1 MSILKALPRDFH
13 FGVATSAYQIEG
25 HNENSDWWRW
35 ENTPGKIKNGDTSLV
50 ATDSWAHLDEDIAN
64 LKWLGVDFYRF
75 SVEWAKIEPQEGRFD
90 EAMIDRYVAEIERL
104 KAAGIEPMI
113 TLYHFTFPG
122 WVAEKGGWDWNG
134 LPKAFER
141 FTEKVVS
148 QIGPRVRM
156 WITLNEPM
164 TIIAAG
170 YLSDVFPPGKNDLRS
185 IGAPMTHMVQAHAL
199 AYHAIH
205 RLLDSDGFRPEVG
218 LAHHLRNFDAFHRLN
233 PLDRYAARKFD
244 QIFNW
249 AIPNALSS
257 GVLLVKLPF
266 LIRTRAWIPEAI
278 GTQDFFGLNYYS
290 RDRVQVRP
298 FSHEPIERR
307 TTPGAP
313 VQDLGWE
320 IYPDGMRR
328 MLDRIQVIFPGM
340 PIWITENG
348 IADRTDEKRT
358 GFIRD
363 HLAIVDQEIQNGAPI
378 RGYAYWTLNDNF
390 EWAEGYS
397 AQFGLFSLEPGTL
410 KRIPRPSAFDYRA
423 LIESVRK

>member
-1 MSILKALPRDFH
+1 MFILRDFQ
-13 FGVATSAYQIEG
+13 FGVATSAHQIEG

-35 ENTPGKIKNGDTSLV
+35 ESTPGKIKNGDTSQI
-50 ATDSWAHLDEDIAN
+50 ATDSWNHLDEDIAN

-90 EAMIDRYVAEIERL
+90 EAMIDRYVAEIEKL
-104 KAAGIEPMI
+104 KTAGIEPMV
-113 TLYHFTFPG
+113 TLYHFTFPQ
-122 WVAEKGGWDWNG
+122 WVAEKGGWDWDG

-141 FTEKVVS
+141 FTVEVVS
-148 QIGPRVRM
+148 RIGPRVRM
-156 WITLNEPM
+156 WVTLNEPM

-170 YLSDVFPPGKNDLRS
+170 YLSDVFPPAKNDLRS
-185 IGAPMTHMVQAHAL
+185 IGVPMTHMVQAHAL

-205 RLLDSDGFRPEVG
+205 RLLDSPGFRPEVG

-249 AIPNALSS
+249 AIP
-257 GVLLVKLPF
+257 KQ
-266 LIRTRAWIPEAI
+266 TI

-298 FSHEPIERR
+298 FGKEMIERR

-328 MLDRIQVIFPGM
+328 ILDRVQALFPGM

-348 IADRTDEKRT
+348 IADRADTSRAS
-358 GFIRD
+358 FIRD

-410 KRIPRPSAFDYRA
+410 NRIPRSSAYDYRA
-423 LIESVRK
+423 LIEHVKRATPETLSPSEPTAKRGYRRP